1 MTERERVCLR
11 ALESDPQREGNGM
24 ESEIEG
30 REKMNEKGER
40 SRGQKDEGKETWR
53 TIHPHQSLIP

>member
-24 ESEIEG
+24 ESEKDRLKEG
-30 REKMNEKGER
+30 RKWMRRGREVEDRRMKGR
-40 SRGQKDEGKETWR
+40 RHGGQF
-53 TIHPHQSLIP
+53 IHISH